1 MRTMVSEI
9 YFLQTSYKI
18 RTIGGVGET
27 YFYLKLD
34 AGSTFYK
41 VPVAL
46 AEKVVILNV
55 GDSVTVLVPKE
66 SSGDIVEVSSLK

>member
-1 MRTMVSEI
+1 MTGV
-9 YFLQTSYKI
+9 QTCALPI
-18 RTIGGVGET
+18 
-27 YFYLKLD
+27 LKLD

>member
-1 MRTMVSEI
+1 M
-9 YFLQTSYKI
+9 
-18 RTIGGVGET
+18 
-27 YFYLKLD
+27 KLD